1 MGKHIIQIKTF
12 VLNDK
17 RHDAGW
23 YIYNM
28 IMLKTGNTI
37 WVRI

>member
-1 MGKHIIQIKTF
+1 MSKHIIEIKAF

-23 YIYNM
+23 YMAARIV
-28 IMLKTGNTI
+28 IKSGDTL